1 MKKRVLYAIAVMASL
16 ALSGTSCTTDKTA
29 TITSQS
35 RQETSNSSL
44 IPMTTSVNLPVL
56 TLLRLQEEN
65 L

>member
-16 ALSGTSCTTDKTA
+16 ALSGTSCTTDK
-29 TITSQS
+29 
-35 RQETSNSSL
+35 NSDNNESVSS
-44 IPMTTSVNLPVL
+44 SVNLPVL